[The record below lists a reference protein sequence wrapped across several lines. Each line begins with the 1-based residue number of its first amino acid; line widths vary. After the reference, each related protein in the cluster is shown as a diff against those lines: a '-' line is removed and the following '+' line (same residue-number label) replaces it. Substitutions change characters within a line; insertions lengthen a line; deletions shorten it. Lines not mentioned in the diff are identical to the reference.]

1 MNSTPQSVSKLR
13 HDLRDRLAAI
23 QGYGD
28 LLLECRDL
36 PGWEPFHAD
45 LLKLHQTTTHL
56 LQQVNQT
63 LEWARFEAGFS
74 DLPALQ
80 SAIRNHC
87 QMLEAMAANL
97 VREAAASQHPMLA
110 MVPRYASAARKLLEL
125 SEKSLSAP
133 AMEEVS
139 ESLPAENWP
148 AAAGHT
154 EIVRRKELILVADD
168 SEENRHLLEH
178 FLSRKGYNV
187 RMVSDGQAV
196 LDFVKTNRVDLVLL
210 DFMMPPGMNGLEALK
225 RLKADPQT
233 ARLPVVMLSSTDD
246 LPTVTRSLQLGAD
259 DFLPKPFNPAL
270 LSARVES
277 SLAKKRLREQEK
289 KFHER
294 TLSLHL
300 GNARAQE
307 VLENPDLLKPGAI
320 KQEVSF
326 LFSDIS
332 NFSLIADRAAPDRL
346 FKLLSK
352 YYQATISCI
361 HEHQGT
367 VMQLVGDSIFAI
379 WNAPKRQEN
388 HQALACR
395 GAWALRQCLRQ
406 FNEESKDSYDDAL
419 ETRLGLHAGDA
430 SVGNLGSEDRFEFA
444 AIGANTNLASRLEGL
459 NKHLGTEV
467 LISEEML
474 TAAEASGFVCRPLG
488 RFKFKGLDRVVK
500 VFELA
505 EEKAASDPKPAWVLT
520 FNRGLGLVKEGQ
532 FAAAKKVFKEVLQA
546 RGGRDG
552 PSNFFLQH
560 IEKLQK
566 DKTDPEW
573 FGVVRMDSK

>member
-1 MNSTPQSVSKLR
+1 MSSSPQSVSKLR

-28 LLLECRDL
+28 ILLECRDV
-36 PGWEPFHAD
+36 PGWERWRAD
-45 LLKLHQTTTHL
+45 LKSLHQTTGQL

-63 LEWARFEAGFS
+63 LEWSRFESGFS

-80 SAIRNHC
+80 NSIRDHC
-87 QMLEAMAANL
+87 QMLETMAENL
-97 VREAAASQHPMLA
+97 IRDAAVSQHPMLA

-125 SEKSLSAP
+125 SDKRLSAP
-133 AMEEVS
+133 AMEEVP
-139 ESLPAENWP
+139 ESLPPENWP
-148 AAAGHT
+148 ASAGHT

-178 FLSRKGYNV
+178 FLSRKGYRVGLVN
-187 RMVSDGQAV
+187 DGQAV
-196 LDFVKTNRVDLVLL
+196 LDFVKSNRVDLVLL

-225 RLKADPQT
+225 RLKADQRT
-233 ARLPVVMLSSTDD
+233 AHLPVVMLSSTDD

-259 DFLPKPFNPAL
+259 DFLPKPFHPEL

-277 SLAKKRLREQEK
+277 SLAKKRLREHEK

-300 GNARAQE
+300 GHARAQE
-307 VLENPDLLKPGAI
+307 VLENPDLLKPGAV

-395 GAWALRQCLRQ
+395 GAWALRQCLHQ
-406 FNEESKDSYDDAL
+406 FNEESKDTYDDAL

-459 NKHLGTEV
+459 NKHLGTEI
-467 LISEEML
+467 LMSEEML
-474 TAAEASGFVCRPLG
+474 TAAETCGFVCRPLG

-500 VFELA
+500 VFELVG
-505 EEKAASDPKPAWVLT
+505 EKAASDPKPAWVLT
-520 FNRGLGLVKEGQ
+520 FNRGLGCVKEGQ
-532 FAAAKKVFKEVLQA
+532 FAAAKKAFKEVVQA
-546 RGGRDG
+546 RDGRDG
-552 PSNFFLQH
+552 PSSFFLQH

>member
-1 MNSTPQSVSKLR
+1 MTLSPQTVSKLR

-23 QGYGD
+23 QGYSD
-28 LLLECRDL
+28 ILIECRDL
-36 PGWEPFHAD
+36 AGWEP
-45 LLKLHQTTTHL
+45 LRPGLVGLHQTTVEL
-56 LQQVNQT
+56 LQRLNQT
-63 LEWARFEAGFS
+63 LEWSRVQARSS
-74 DLPALQ
+74 DLPALHD
-80 SAIRNHC
+80 SIRSHC
-87 QMLEAMAANL
+87 EMLKATAESLIRAAGD
-97 VREAAASQHPMLA
+97 SQHPLLQ
-110 MVPRYASAARKLLEL
+110 MVPRFSSAAQKLLAL
-125 SEKSLSAP
+125 STKELSAP
-133 AMEEVS
+133 VVEEVS
-139 ESLPAENWP
+139 EIVPSENPPTSPGPAEF
-148 AAAGHT
+148 AKRA
-154 EIVRRKELILVADD
+154 ELILVADD

-178 FLSRKGYNV
+178 FLSRKGFNV
-187 RMVSDGQAV
+187 RMVNDGQAV
-196 LDFVKTNRVDLVLL
+196 LDFVRSNPVDLVLL
-210 DFMMPPGMNGLEALK
+210 DFMMPPGMNGLDALK
-225 RLKADPQT
+225 SLKADPQT
-233 ARLPVVMLSSTDD
+233 AHLPVVMLSSTDD
-246 LPTVTRSLQLGAD
+246 MPTVTRSLQLGAD
-259 DFLPKPFNPAL
+259 DFLPKPFSPDL

-277 SLAKKRLREQEK
+277 SLAKKRWREQEK

-300 GNARAQE
+300 GKARAQE
-307 VLENPDLLKPGAI
+307 VLENPDLLRPGAV

-346 FKLLSK
+346 FKLLTR

-379 WNAPKRQEN
+379 WNAPKRQEE

-395 GAWALRQCLRQ
+395 AAWALRECLRQ
-406 FNEESKDSYDDAL
+406 FNEETKNTYDDPL
-419 ETRLGLHAGDA
+419 ETRLGLHSGDA

-459 NKHLGTEV
+459 NKHLGTEI

-474 TAAEASGFVCRPLG
+474 TSAEASGFLCRPLG

-505 EEKAASDPKPAWVLT
+505 GEQVASEPKPAWVLT
-520 FNRGLGLVKEGQ
+520 FNRGLGSMKEGQ
-532 FAAAKKVFKEVLQA
+532 FAAAKKAFKEVLQA
-546 RGGRDG
+546 RDGRDG
-552 PSNFFLQH
+552 PSTFFLQH

-566 DKTDPEW
+566 DKTDPDW
-573 FGVVRMDSK
+573 FGVVRLDSK